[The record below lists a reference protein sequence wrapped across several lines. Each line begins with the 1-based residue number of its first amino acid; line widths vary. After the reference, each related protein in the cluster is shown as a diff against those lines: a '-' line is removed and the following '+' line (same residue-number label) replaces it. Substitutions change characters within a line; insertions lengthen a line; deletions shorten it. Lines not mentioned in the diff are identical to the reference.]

1 MSAALRPSRR
11 HVLVQTLSAGFALA
25 VRPVAASTVTTDDA
39 GLDAGPVEI
48 PVPPGNLPGYR
59 ALPKNPKGKLPVIL
73 VVQEIFGLHEH
84 IQDVCRRLAK
94 QGYYAIATELFYR
107 QGDVSALSE
116 IKAIQAIVAKV
127 PDSQVRSDLDA
138 TLELVKKDSRADAA
152 RVGITGFCW
161 GGRTT
166 WLYAAHNPA
175 VKAGVAWYGRLDG
188 DRNQL
193 RPKFPID
200 LVDEL
205 KADVLGLY
213 GAKDQGIPVES
224 VDKMKAALAA
234 SKNPHAK
241 ASRFQVYSDA
251 GHAFNSDYRPSY
263 HEASAKDG
271 WKRMLGWFKQHGV

>member
-1 MSAALRPSRR
+1 M
-11 HVLVQTLSAGFALA
+11 LVRTLGAGFALA
-25 VRPVAASTVTTDDA
+25 VRPVSATTLTTDDS

-59 ALPKNPKGKLPVIL
+59 ALPKNPKGKPPVIL

-84 IQDVCRRLAK
+84 IRDVCRRLAK

-107 QGDVSALSE
+107 QGDVSKLSD

-127 PDSQVRSDLDA
+127 PDSQVYADLDA
-138 TLELVKKDSRADAA
+138 TLAFVAKEGRADTG

-175 VKAGVAWYGRLDG
+175 VKAGVAWYGRVDG
-188 DRNQL
+188 DRNEL

-200 LVDEL
+200 VVDEL

-213 GAKDQGIPVES
+213 GGKDQGIPVEQ

-234 SKNPHAK
+234 SKNPRAK
-241 ASRFQVYSDA
+241 ASRFHVYAEA

-271 WKRMLGWFKQHGV
+271 WKRMLAWFKQHGL